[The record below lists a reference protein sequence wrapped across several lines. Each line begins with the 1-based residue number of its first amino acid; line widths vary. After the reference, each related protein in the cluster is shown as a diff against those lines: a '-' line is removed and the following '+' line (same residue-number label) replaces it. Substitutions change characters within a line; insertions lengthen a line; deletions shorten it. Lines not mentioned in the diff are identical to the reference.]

1 MNKVSRSTRKKLQ
14 TAYEFLIFPL
24 TCVLG
29 ATLAS
34 PWVGAYGHTYA
45 QVFHSP
51 FFWRELA
58 LWFVVGCLGSCYN
71 FFIKPWREKRKASN
85 K

>member
-1 MNKVSRSTRKKLQ
+1 MNKVSRITRKQLH
-14 TAYEFLIFPL
+14 TALEFLAFPL

-29 ATLAS
+29 AALAS

-58 LWFVVGCLGSCYN
+58 LWFVAGCLGSCYN
-71 FFIKPWREKRKASN
+71 FFIKPWREKRKANN

>member
-1 MNKVSRSTRKKLQ
+1 MNKVSHITYLH
-14 TAYEFLIFPL
+14 TALEFLTFPL

-29 ATLAS
+29 AALAS

-51 FFWRELA
+51 FL
-58 LWFVVGCLGSCYN
+58 V
-71 FFIKPWREKRKASN
+71 KRK
-85 K
+85 KREPF